1 MRHPRWL
8 WAFALVL
15 LLAGGSGRALAEA
28 NTLRISR
35 GYGIHYLPLYIVEE
49 QKLIEKHAAAQGL
62 GSVTIEWSAIDG
74 GNNINV
80 AMLSRSLDIAS
91 IGVPGFLT
99 LWAKAKGNPQVEVIG
114 LAGVGGGSLYLNSRN
129 PKIKTLADFT
139 DQDRIALPGI
149 KTSYAAFILQMAA
162 AKEFGEENYN
172 KLDHLTVGMP
182 YPEATAALISGRTEI
197 TAHVA
202 SPPFSYMELDQ
213 PGIHRVFNSNDVTGE
228 VTVIMAFT
236 TRQFY
241 AQNPRLIGAFLAAL
255 KEAAEFA
262 TRDKRGAARIYLSR
276 TAAKTSEEQLM
287 RILDDPDTKFSV
299 APTGVMKFAEF
310 MSRVG
315 VLKLK
320 PGSWKDLFVP
330 ELHGVPGG

>member
-1 MRHPRWL
+1 MKHPL
-8 WAFALVL
+8 WAWTFALVL

-28 NTLRISR
+28 STLRISR
-35 GYGIHYLPLYIVEE
+35 GYGIHYLPLYVVEE
-49 QKLIEKHAAAQGL
+49 HKLIEKHAAAQGL
-62 GSVTIEWSAIDG
+62 GAVKVEWSAIDG

-99 LWAKAKGNPQVEVIG
+99 LWAKAKGNPQVEVVG

-162 AKEFGEENYN
+162 AKEFGDENYN

-182 YPEATAALISGRTEI
+182 YPEATAALISGGTEI

-241 AQNPRLIGAFLAAL
+241 EQNPRLIGAFLAAL

-262 TRDKRGAARIYLSR
+262 TRDKRGAAQIYLR
-276 TAAKTSEEQLM
+276 QTAAKTSEEQLM

-315 VLKLK
+315 VLKLR
-320 PGSWKDLFVP
+320 PGSWKELFVP